1 MTDNRSVFHLISDIT
16 KEEGV
21 PCVLIGGFAVNFH
34 KFSRQTRDVDL
45 LMTRENYDK
54 ISKAF
59 KIAGYKEL
67 NISEAFVNLESTRIS
82 FMKVDCV
89 FVDQET
95 LDQILSQSQELVI
108 AKQKFLVPSLFHL
121 IALKLH
127 AIKNNFKLRFL
138 KDLPDI
144 VSLVRINNVDVKDE
158 KFKELCLK
166 YGTEDIYKR
175 ILEVC

>member
-21 PCVLIGGFAVNFH
+21 PCILIGGYAVNFYRY
-34 KFSRQTRDVDL
+34 SRHTGDIDL
-45 LMTRENYDK
+45 LITRENYDK

-59 KIAGYKEL
+59 KIAGYKES

-82 FMKVDCV
+82 LMKVDCV

-95 LDQILSQSQELVI
+95 IDQIVSQSQELVI
-108 AKQKFLVPSLFHL
+108 AKQKFLVPSLLHL

-127 AIKNNFKLRFL
+127 AIKNNFKLRLF

-158 KFKELCLK
+158 NFKKLCLK
-166 YGTEDIYKR
+166 YGTEDIYQR